1 MTFFVYIF
9 SFVVLI
15 SIIVFI
21 HELGHFSFAR
31 LFGVRV
37 LDFSIGFGKSIKSW
51 ETKSKTIFN
60 LRLLPFGGYVKMN
73 GEEILEKSQSS
84 DSYSSK
90 KYYQKLLITL
100 GGPIFNFVLAII
112 IFFIINLFGIYK
124 ILPIA
129 GDVLPNSIAYQK
141 GIEKGDLISM
151 IDNIPI
157 SSFSEAQLALSKRL
171 GDSGD
176 LKIQIL
182 RNDNTFDF
190 FLPINNWL
198 SSKEPSNLLYELG
211 IFPPLKPIIG
221 SVVEASPAAK
231 GKIKSGDEVLEIND
245 KPVTYWGDIREEIN
259 KSRGNEILVKILREN
274 KIDTLRV
281 KPSLA
286 ENTFNWQIGISS
298 SFEISDKV
306 RVLEKFSVKDSLKN
320 SISQT
325 YIVIENSMTFISKI
339 IFGQVSAKNLGGPV
353 MIGQYAGE
361 SVIYGG
367 FYSFFYLIALISI
380 SLGIVN
386 LFPLPVLD
394 GGQAVIL
401 TIERIIG
408 RDLPPKLLDFFYRFG
423 TVFLIFLFAFVFF
436 NDIFRILQS

>member
-1 MTFFVYIF
+1 MTFLVYIF
-9 SFVVLI
+9 SFLVLI

-100 GGPIFNFVLAII
+100 GGPIFNFILAIA
-112 IFFIINLFGIYK
+112 IFFIINLLGIYK
-124 ILPIA
+124 IMPIV
-129 GDVLPNSIAYQK
+129 GDVLPNSIVFEE
-141 GIEKGDLISM
+141 GIKKGDLISK
-151 IDNIPI
+151 IDNIEI
-157 SSFSEAQLALSKRL
+157 YSFSDAQLALSKRL
-171 GDSGD
+171 GETGD
-176 LKIQIL
+176 IEIKIL
-182 RNDNTFDF
+182 RNDDF
-190 FLPINNWL
+190 FEFYLPINNWL

-211 IFPPLKPIIG
+211 IFPPLEPIIG
-221 SVVEASPAAK
+221 SVIKSSPAEMAGIK
-231 GKIKSGDEVLEIND
+231 PGDKILEID
-245 KPVTYWGDIREEIN
+245 YKPITFWGDIRQEIN
-259 KSRGNEILVKILREN
+259 KSRGNEIPVKILREN
-274 KIDTLRV
+274 KIHLLTI
-281 KPSLA
+281 KPNLS
-286 ENTFNWQIGISS
+286 ESDFNWQIGVSS
-298 SFEISDKV
+298 SFELSSKA
-306 RVLEKFSVKDSLKN
+306 RVLVNYSLIDSLKN
-320 SISQT
+320 SFTQT
-325 YIVIENSMTFISKI
+325 YIVIENSVLFLGKI
-339 IFGQVSAKNLGGPV
+339 IFGQVSPKNLGGPV

-367 FYSFFYLIALISI
+367 LYSFFYLIALISI

-394 GGQAVIL
+394 GGQALIL

-408 RDLPPKLLDFFYRFG
+408 RDLPAKMLDFFYRFG
-423 TVFLIFLFAFVFF
+423 TVFLISLFLFVFF
-436 NDIFRILQS
+436 NDIFRILQP

>member
-37 LDFSIGFGKSIKSW
+37 LDFSIGFGRSIKSW

-60 LRLLPFGGYVKMN
+60 LRLLPIGGYVKMN

-112 IFFIINLFGIYK
+112 IFFIINLLGIYK
-124 ILPIA
+124 ILPIT
-129 GDVLPNSIAYQK
+129 GDVLPNSIAYEQ
-141 GIEKGDLISM
+141 GIEKGDLISK

-171 GDSGD
+171 GDSGN

-221 SVVEASPAAK
+221 SVLEASPAAK
-231 GKIKSGDEVLEIND
+231 GKIKSGDKVLEISD
-245 KPVTYWGDIREEIN
+245 KPITYWGDISEEIN

-325 YIVIENSMTFISKI
+325 YIVIENSMTFIRKI
-339 IFGQVSAKNLGGPV
+339 IFGQVSAKTLGGPV

-401 TIERIIG
+401 TIEKIIG

>member
-37 LDFSIGFGKSIKSW
+37 LDFSIGFGRSIKSW

-112 IFFIINLFGIYK
+112 IFFIINLLGIYK
-124 ILPIA
+124 ILPIT
-129 GDVLPNSIAYQK
+129 GDVLPNSIAYEQ
-141 GIEKGDLISM
+141 GIEKGDLISK

-171 GDSGD
+171 GDSGN

-221 SVVEASPAAK
+221 SVLEASPAAK
-231 GKIKSGDEVLEIND
+231 GKIKSGDKVLEISD
-245 KPVTYWGDIREEIN
+245 KPITYWGDISEEIN

-325 YIVIENSMTFISKI
+325 YIVIENSMTFIRKI
-339 IFGQVSAKNLGGPV
+339 IFGQVSAKTLGGPV

-408 RDLPPKLLDFFYRFG
+408 RDLPPKLLDFFYRLG